1 MICVFFMWEDGAFGN
16 PLLVPGW
23 HHHPRSVLTPP
34 KPYIIAGSQC
44 AVQLLVLLALNHRLS
59 VSISRPLLLLLLT
72 SSLLFFFKVGELM
85 AHAFEISRAVP
96 AKVASQLASD
106 ARAWPTTGLGIS
118 ALPKVS
124 QR

>member
-1 MICVFFMWEDGAFGN
+1 MPCNFLSYSLLIIVFLFLF
-16 PLLVPGW
+16 LV
-23 HHHPRSVLTPP
+23 RFFFFF
-34 KPYIIAGSQC
+34 
-44 AVQLLVLLALNHRLS
+44 
-59 VSISRPLLLLLLT
+59 LLLLF
-72 SSLLFFFKVGELM
+72 FFFKVGELM